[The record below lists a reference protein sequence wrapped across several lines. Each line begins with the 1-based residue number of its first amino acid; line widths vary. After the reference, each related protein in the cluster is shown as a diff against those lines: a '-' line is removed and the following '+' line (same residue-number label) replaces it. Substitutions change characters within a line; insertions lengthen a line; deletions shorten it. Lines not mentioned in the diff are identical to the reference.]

1 MKTMKKIMLL
11 FLCVILAAMP
21 VSAENL
27 QTNILPLLNEMKII
41 QGDTDG
47 NLRLDDDVSRAEFA
61 KVAIMASKH
70 KNTVALNLKISPFK
84 DVTHKHWASPYIK
97 LASDNKLV
105 TGYPDSSF
113 QPDNTVL
120 YEEALNVYLKLLG
133 YDETDFGTSW
143 PYGQVGL
150 AINIG
155 LTEGLDRAI
164 GDQMTRRDVCYLTYN
179 LLNTEP
185 KNSTSHYIEG
195 LNYKIVEDVIL
206 LGTPLTD
213 SSVGSGRVNTTSG
226 NYRTNLSLEDSV
238 GKKGDLILKN
248 ANEAVGFI
256 PTQQYIEE
264 YLVYQVLDDDIVV
277 SRDGSLTTLFVDNGL
292 TVYNKSQTTSLK
304 NALTSISV
312 GDTLK
317 IYKTGDMVTDYGV
330 LATELLKGPI
340 TATTKSVIATNDAT
354 TYIRN
359 GSQSSGYELN
369 DILYY
374 SEKLNTVWAY
384 SKKVSGVYESASP
397 NRDNPTSV
405 VISGTTYALEG
416 SEAFYKLSSNGNIKL
431 GDSVT
436 VLLGRDGKIADVMTG
451 TAESLV
457 GYLQATGKKK
467 FENAD
472 GSEYSSNYIG
482 VVTADGE
489 LLEYPT
495 TSDYSTYKNS
505 IVKVSFGNQK
515 VKVNSLNTNSSIS
528 GKVDYEKKTIG
539 STKMADEILILDVS
553 TLDKSE
559 TGSYIRVYP
568 QRLDGMNLLSS
579 SVLYAEK
586 NKAGEIKTL
595 FLNNV
600 TGDAHKYGIV
610 TYASEYNERSN
621 SRSYTYDIDGV
632 TSSMNGSIFTSVATG
647 APSRFVFSGNSVD
660 SITLLT
666 KLSTL
671 VERINEFSIEC
682 DDEEYL
688 MSDKVAVYQ
697 KNADY
702 QYMKMSKSDLVER
715 QDEYNIYAYYDKA
728 ESAGG
733 RIRVLLATKKP
744 N

>member
-1 MKTMKKIMLL
+1 MKKIILL
-11 FLCVILAAMP
+11 FLCMLLVTLPVAA
-21 VSAENL
+21 EDL
-27 QTNILPLLNEMKII
+27 QTNVLPLLGEMKII

-47 NLRLDDDVSRAEFA
+47 NLRLDDYVSRAEFA
-61 KVAIMASKH
+61 KIAITASKH
-70 KNTVALNLKISPFK
+70 KNTVALNLKVSPFK

-97 LASDNKLV
+97 LASDNKLI

-133 YDETDFGTSW
+133 YDETDFGSSW

-150 AINIG
+150 AMNIG
-155 LTEGLDRAI
+155 LTDGLDNSI
-164 GDQMTRRDVCYLTYN
+164 GDMMTRRDVAYLTYQ
-179 LLNTEP
+179 LLNIEP
-185 KNSTSHYIEG
+185 KNSTSHYIET

-226 NYRTNLSLEDSV
+226 NYKTDLSLEDSV

-248 ANEAVGFI
+248 ANVAVGFI
-256 PTQQYIEE
+256 PSQQYIEE
-264 YLVYQVLDDDIVV
+264 YLVYQVLDNDVVV
-277 SRDGSLTTLFVDNGL
+277 SQNGTLKTLSVDNNL

-304 NALTSISV
+304 NSLATISV

-317 IYKTGDMVTDYGV
+317 IYKTKDMVTDYGM
-330 LATELLKGPI
+330 LSTELLKGPV
-340 TATTKSVIATNDAT
+340 TATSKSMIAVNGDT

-359 GSQSSGYELN
+359 GSQANGYELN

-405 VISGTTYALEG
+405 VISGTAYSLEG
-416 SEAFYKLSSNGNIKL
+416 SEAFYKLSSKGSIQL

-451 TAESLV
+451 ATESV
-457 GYLQATGKKK
+457 IGYLQATGKKK
-467 FENAD
+467 FQNAD
-472 GSEYSSNYIG
+472 GSEYSSNYVS

-489 LLEYPT
+489 TLEFPT
-495 TSDYSTYKNS
+495 SSDYSSSKNS
-505 IVKVSFGNQK
+505 IVKVSFQNQK
-515 VKVNSLNTNSSIS
+515 VKVNSLNTASSVS
-528 GKVDYEKKTIG
+528 GVVDYEQKKIG
-539 STKMADEILILDVS
+539 SHKMADGIMILDVS
-553 TLDKSE
+553 TVDQLE
-559 TGSYIRVYP
+559 TGSYIKVYP
-568 QRLDGMNLLSS
+568 QRLDGVNLSSS
-579 SVLYAEK
+579 SVLYTQK
-586 NKAGEIKTL
+586 NSNGEITTM

-610 TYASEYNERSN
+610 TRASDYSERSA
-621 SRSYTYDIDGV
+621 SRSYTYDIDGTV
-632 TSSMNGSIFTSVATG
+632 STMNGSIFTSVSSG
-647 APSRFVFSGNSVD
+647 APSRFVFSGNSID
-660 SITLLT
+660 SITPLV
-666 KLSTL
+666 KLQTYVSEVKDFS
-671 VERINEFSIEC
+671 VEC
-682 DDEEYL
+682 AGKEYL

-697 KNADY
+697 KNSEY
-702 QYMKMSKSDLVER
+702 QYLKMSKSDLMEH
-715 QDEYNIYAYYDKA
+715 QNEYNIYAYYDKA

-744 N
+744 R

>member
-1 MKTMKKIMLL
+1 MKKIILL
-11 FLCVILAAMP
+11 FLCMLLVTLPVAA
-21 VSAENL
+21 EEL
-27 QTNILPLLNEMKII
+27 QTNILPLLGEMKII

-47 NLRLDDDVSRAEFA
+47 NLRLDDYVSRAEFA
-61 KVAIMASKH
+61 KIAITASKH

-84 DVTHKHWASPYIK
+84 DVTHKHWASAYIK
-97 LASDNKLV
+97 LASDNKLI

-120 YEEALNVYLKLLG
+120 YEESLNVFLKLLG
-133 YDETDFGTSW
+133 YDETDFGSSW

-150 AINIG
+150 ATNIG
-155 LTEGLDRAI
+155 LTDGLDKSI
-164 GDQMTRRDVCYLTYN
+164 GDWMTRRDVAYLTYH

-185 KNSTSHYIEG
+185 KNSTSHYIET
-195 LNYKIVEDVIL
+195 LNYKIVEDVVL

-226 NYRTNLSLEDSV
+226 NYKTDLSLEDSV

-248 ANEAVGFI
+248 ANVAVGFV
-256 PTQQYIEE
+256 PSQQYIEE

-277 SRDGSLTTLFVDNGL
+277 SHDGTLKTLSVDQNL
-292 TVYNKSQTTSLK
+292 TVYNKSQTTNLK
-304 NALTSISV
+304 NSLATISV

-317 IYKTGDMVTDYGV
+317 IYKTRDMITDYGM
-330 LATELLKGPI
+330 LSTELLKGPI
-340 TATTKSVIATNDAT
+340 TATSKSVIAVNGDT

-359 GSQSSGYELN
+359 GSQADGYEIN

-405 VISGTTYALEG
+405 VISGTSYALEG
-416 SEAFYKLSSNGNIKL
+416 SEAFYKLSSKGSIEL

-451 TAESLV
+451 ATESVV

-467 FENAD
+467 FQNAD
-472 GSEYSSNYIG
+472 GSEYSSNYIS

-489 LLEYPT
+489 TLEFPT
-495 TSDYSTYKNS
+495 SSDYSSGKNS
-505 IVKVSFGNQK
+505 IVKVSFQNQK
-515 VKVNSLNTNSSIS
+515 VKVNTINPTSSVN
-528 GKVDYEKKTIG
+528 GVVDYTQKTIG
-539 STKMADEILILDVS
+539 TQKMANGIQILDVS
-553 TLDKSE
+553 TLDRLE
-559 TGSYIRVYP
+559 TGSCITVYP
-568 QRLDGMNLLSS
+568 QRLDGIDLSSS
-579 SVLYAEK
+579 SVLYAQK
-586 NKAGEIKTL
+586 NSDGEITTL
-595 FLNNV
+595 FLNDV

-632 TSSMNGSIFTSVATG
+632 VSTMNGTIFTAVSSG
-647 APSRFVFSGNSVD
+647 APSRFVFSGNSID
-660 SITLLT
+660 SIKPLMKLT
-666 KLSTL
+666 TFVSEVK
-671 VERINEFSIEC
+671 EFSVEC
-682 DDEEYL
+682 AGKEYL

-697 KNADY
+697 KNSDY
-702 QYMKMSKSDLVER
+702 QYMKMSKSDLMEH

-733 RIRVLLATKKP
+733 RVRVLLATKKP
-744 N
+744 S